1 MFEWYG
7 SSPTLVFLSKE
18 IHSFWQTQHIYLP
31 CLDSTLQWLARAFE
45 FHHSVLNTFHSPN
58 QEEKVKIYQWPLGV
72 GLENLH
78 FKHGDA
84 HEIVIDFVST
94 QTSSQSSDIKIQLF
108 K

>member
-1 MFEWYG
+1 MLFFTEAILLCAVQNQG
-7 SSPTLVFLSKE
+7 ITLTRF
-18 IHSFWQTQHIYLP
+18 
-31 CLDSTLQWLARAFE
+31 TLR
-45 FHHSVLNTFHSPN
+45 N

-84 HEIVIDFVST
+84 TEIIIDFVST
-94 QTSSQSSDIKIQLF
+94 QTSSQSSDIKIHLF

>member
-1 MFEWYG
+1 MRSKRCG
-7 SSPTLVFLSKE
+7 VQNQGITLTRF
-18 IHSFWQTQHIYLP
+18 
-31 CLDSTLQWLARAFE
+31 TLR
-45 FHHSVLNTFHSPN
+45 N

-84 HEIVIDFVST
+84 TEIIIDFVST
-94 QTSSQSSDIKIQLF
+94 QTSSQSSDIKIHLF